1 VAVLDRA
8 WLRRTAVLVIAALAG
23 LAYGWQANRD
33 TLEIYYAAAV
43 RSMSMSWHNFIFA
56 SFDPDGTVTLDKLPG
71 AFWIQALAVRL
82 FGVHTWV
89 LIAPQAAEG
98 VLTVLVL
105 YHAVARLAGPAAGLI
120 AAAVLLVSPAT
131 VALNRGNISDSLM
144 ILLVVLAADAVSGA
158 IAAGPGQGR
167 LWRLIL
173 AGVWVGLAF
182 QAKMIEAWELLPVL
196 ALAYLIDG
204 PDPAWTGDG
213 PSVSYSDDEPG
224 PVYLPA
230 GREPIWRRARQL
242 TAGGVVAAVVS
253 LAWMTAVTL
262 VPAASR
268 PYADGS
274 HDNSVFYQVFVYNGF
289 GRFNDQTPLQ
299 LLAGQIRPGAV
310 LPVAAPGP
318 GRLLT
323 GALGHDTG
331 WLLLTALAVGLWA
344 LASRWRQPPGDPLRA
359 CLVLWGGWLLVLGV
373 TFSVASVVNPY
384 YTAALSP
391 AVAALLGVGVTMA
404 WSAERDPRDPSPPG
418 DRRAAAGR
426 RIGLAVIV
434 AATAAYAAWLIP
446 VGIGTNIPGWLVPAV
461 IVAGVAATVAALAS
475 LMIRGPARFAAALA
489 VAMVSAL
496 LTPAVASAVLIAH
509 DQGALDTPFERPATV
524 RAVDAF
530 TVTLTRVQQ
539 VTALRLID
547 LSQGAP
553 DLAATQTS
561 AVAAVFIYATG
572 REVLPIGGFDGTIP
586 EPTVRQLQADIN
598 DRKFRLVIAFSTDNP
613 RLAFISQVCTRTA
626 ADVYACTPQP
636 AGGPVSSPQ
645 GPTPAGSGP
654 AAQPGNPDE
663 PGPPSPAPA
672 THLAPSHPS

>member
-1 VAVLDRA
+1 VLERA
-8 WLRRTAVLVIAALAG
+8 WLRRSAVILVAAVAG

-56 SFDPDGTVTLDKLPG
+56 SFDPDGTITLDKLPG
-71 AFWIQALAVRL
+71 AFWIQALDVRA
-82 FGVHTWV
+82 FGVHPWV
-89 LIAPQAAEG
+89 LVAPQAAEG

-105 YHAVARLAGPAAGLI
+105 YHAVTRLAGPAAGLI
-120 AAAVLLVSPAT
+120 AATVLVVSPST

-167 LWRLIL
+167 VWRLL
-173 AGVWVGLAF
+173 VAGLWVGLAF
-182 QAKMIEAWELLPVL
+182 QAKMIEAWELLPVF

-204 PDPAWTGDG
+204 PDPAWVGDG
-213 PSVSYSDDEPG
+213 PSISDPDDEPG

-230 GREPIWRRARQL
+230 GREPVWRRARQL
-242 TAGGVVAAVVS
+242 AAGGVVAAVVS

-262 VPAASR
+262 VPATSR

-289 GRFNDQTPLQ
+289 GRFSDQTPLQ
-299 LLAGQIRPGAV
+299 LLAGQIKPGV
-310 LPVAAPGP
+310 ILPVAAPGP

-323 GALGHDTG
+323 GSLGRDTG
-331 WLLLTALAVGLWA
+331 WLLLPALAVGLWA
-344 LASRWRQPPGDPLRA
+344 LASRWRQPSGDPLRA

-404 WSAERDPRDPSPPG
+404 WSAERASG

-426 RIGLAVIV
+426 RIGLAVI
-434 AATAAYAAWLIP
+434 AAGTAAYAAWLIP
-446 VGIGTNIPGWLVPAV
+446 VGIGTNIPGWLVPTV

-475 LMIRGPARFAAALA
+475 LMIRGPAMFAAALA
-489 VAMVSAL
+489 VALVSG
-496 LTPAVASAVLIAH
+496 LTGPAVASAVLVGH

-524 RAVDAF
+524 RAVDAY

-547 LSQGAP
+547 AADGDP
-553 DLAATQTS
+553 DIAAIQTS
-561 AVAAVFIYATG
+561 AAAAVFIYATG

-586 EPTVRQLQADIN
+586 EPTVLQLQTDIN
-598 DRKFRLVIAFSTDNP
+598 DRKFRLVIAFSTGDL
-613 RLAFISQVCTRTA
+613 RLNFISHVCMQTGA
-626 ADVYACTPQP
+626 NVYACTPQP
-636 AGGPVSSPQ
+636 ASAPVSSHR
-645 GPTPAGSGP
+645 GPSPAGSGP
-654 AAQPGNPDE
+654 VAQPGSPAG
-663 PGPPSPAPA
+663 PGRPSPPPA
-672 THLAPSHPS
+672 TRPGRDHPS

>member
-1 VAVLDRA
+1 VLDRA
-8 WLRRTAVLVIAALAG
+8 WPRRTAVLVIAALAG

-43 RSMSMSWHNFIFA
+43 RSMSMSWHNFLFA
-56 SFDPDGTVTLDKLPG
+56 SFDPDGTITLDKLPG
-71 AFWIQALAVRL
+71 AFWIQALAVRV

-105 YHAVARLAGPAAGLI
+105 YHAVSRLAGPAAGLI

-131 VALNRGNISDSLM
+131 VALDRGNISDSLM

-158 IAAGPGQGR
+158 IAAGSGQGR

-182 QAKMIEAWELLPVL
+182 QAKMIEAWELLPVF

-204 PDPAWTGDG
+204 PDPAWAGDG
-213 PSVSYSDDEPG
+213 PSLGLTGDEPG

-230 GREPIWRRARQL
+230 GREPIWRRVRQL

-253 LAWMTAVTL
+253 LAWMTAVAL

-289 GRFNDQTPLQ
+289 GRFSEQTPLQ
-299 LLAGQIRPGAV
+299 LLAGQIRPGTV
-310 LPVAAPGP
+310 LPAAAPGP

-323 GALGHDTG
+323 GSLGRDTG

-344 LASRWRQPPGDPLRA
+344 LATRIRPPRGDPQRA

-373 TFSVASVVNPY
+373 TFSFATVVNSY

-391 AVAALLGVGVTMA
+391 AIAALLGVGVTMA
-404 WSAERDPRDPSPPG
+404 WSADRAPG
-418 DRRAAAGR
+418 GRRALGHRRAAVGR
-426 RIGLAVIV
+426 RFGLVVII
-434 AATAAYAAWLIP
+434 AGTTAYAAGLVP
-446 VGIGTNIPGWLVPAV
+446 ATGSHVPGWLVPAV
-461 IVAGVAATVAALAS
+461 IAAGAVAIVVVLAALV
-475 LMIRGPARFAAALA
+475 IRGPALAAVALTLALA
-489 VAMVSAL
+489 SGLVA
-496 LTPAVASAVLIAH
+496 PAVASAELAGH
-509 DQGALDTPFERPATV
+509 HQGALDTPFEPLAAARAQDDAT
-524 RAVDAF
+524 AN
-530 TVTLTRVQQ
+530 LTQIRL
-539 VTALRLID
+539 VTAVRLED
-547 LSQGAP
+547 DADGDP

-561 AVAAVFIYATG
+561 ALAAAFIYVTG
-572 REVLPIGGFDGTIP
+572 REVLPIGGFTGTIP
-586 EPTVRQLQADIN
+586 EPTAAQLLTDIR
-598 DRKFRLVIAFSTDNP
+598 DREFRLVIALSTRDP
-613 RLAFISQVCTRTA
+613 RLALIASVCTQLARSSYLC
-626 ADVYACTPQP
+626 DPP
-636 AGGPVSSPQ
+636 DAGV
-645 GPTPAGSGP
+645 AP
-654 AAQPGNPDE
+654 AATPVRS
-663 PGPPSPAPA
+663 PSPR
-672 THLAPSHPS
+672 

>member
-1 VAVLDRA
+1 MLDRA
-8 WLRRTAVLVIAALAG
+8 WPRRTAVLVIAALAG

-43 RSMSMSWHNFIFA
+43 RSMSMSWHNFLFA
-56 SFDPDGTVTLDKLPG
+56 SFDPDGTITLDKLPG
-71 AFWIQALAVRL
+71 AFWIQALAVRV
-82 FGVHTWV
+82 FGVHPWV

-105 YHAVARLAGPAAGLI
+105 YHAVSRLAGPAAGLI

-144 ILLVVLAADAVSGA
+144 IALVVLAADAVSGA
-158 IAAGPGQGR
+158 IAAGSGQGR

-182 QAKMIEAWELLPVL
+182 QAKMIEAWELLPVF

-204 PDPAWTGDG
+204 PDPAWAAGRTGPGYSEDG
-213 PSVSYSDDEPG
+213 PG

-230 GREPIWRRARQL
+230 GRAAIWRRAGQL

-289 GRFNDQTPLQ
+289 GRFSEQTPLQ
-299 LLAGQIRPGAV
+299 LLAGQIRPGTV

-323 GALGHDTG
+323 GSLGRDTG

-344 LASRWRQPPGDPLRA
+344 LITRWRQPGGDPLRA

-373 TFSVASVVNPY
+373 TFSVASVVNSY

-404 WSAERDPRDPSPPG
+404 WSAERARRHPRA
-418 DRRAAAGR
+418 RRL
-426 RIGLAVIV
+426 GLAVIV
-434 AATAAYAAWLIP
+434 AATAAYAAWLVP
-446 VGIGTNIPGWLVPAV
+446 VGTGTSIPGWLVPLLIAAGAGAV
-461 IVAGVAATVAALAS
+461 AVVLAS
-475 LMIRGPARFAAALA
+475 LVIRGPAMFAAALA
-489 VAMVSAL
+489 VALISGLAG
-496 LTPAVASAVLIAH
+496 PAVASAVLVRH
-509 DQGALDTPFERPATV
+509 DQAALDTPFERPATV
-524 RAVDAF
+524 KAVDAY
-530 TVTLTRVQQ
+530 TVSLTRVQQ
-539 VTALRLID
+539 ITALRLID
-547 LSQGAP
+547 AAAGDP
-553 DLAATQTS
+553 DLAAAQTS
-561 AVAAVFIYATG
+561 AAAAVFIYATG
-572 REVLPIGGFDGTIP
+572 REVVPIGGFDGTIP
-586 EPTVRQLQADIN
+586 EPTVSQLQADLGEH
-598 DRKFRLVIAFSTDNP
+598 RFRLVIAFSTGDP
-613 RLAFISQVCTRTA
+613 RLAFISQVCTRTGVDLFVCAGQA
-626 ADVYACTPQP
+626 AGV
-636 AGGPVSSPQ
+636 PVSSGQ
-645 GPTPAGSGP
+645 GPSPAGSGP
-654 AAQPGNPDE
+654 AAQPGNPAA
-663 PGPPSPAPA
+663 PAPPSPAPA
-672 THLAPSHPS
+672 THRAPSHPS

>member
-1 VAVLDRA
+1 VLDRA
-8 WLRRTAVLVIAALAG
+8 WPRRTAVLVIAALAG

-43 RSMSMSWHNFIFA
+43 RSMSMSWHNFLFA
-56 SFDPDGTVTLDKLPG
+56 SFDPDGTITLDKLPG
-71 AFWIQALAVRL
+71 AFWIQALAVRV

-105 YHAVARLAGPAAGLI
+105 YHAVSRLAGPAAGLI

-131 VALNRGNISDSLM
+131 VALDRGNISDSLM

-158 IAAGPGQGR
+158 IAAGSGQGR

-182 QAKMIEAWELLPVL
+182 QAKMIEAWELLPVF

-204 PDPAWTGDG
+204 PDPAWAGDG
-213 PSVSYSDDEPG
+213 PSLGLTGDEPG

-230 GREPIWRRARQL
+230 GREPIWRRVRQL

-253 LAWMTAVTL
+253 LAWMTAVAL

-289 GRFNDQTPLQ
+289 GRFSEQTPLQ
-299 LLAGQIRPGAV
+299 LLAGQIRPGTV

-323 GALGHDTG
+323 GSLGRDTG

-344 LASRWRQPPGDPLRA
+344 LITRWRQPGGDPLRA

-373 TFSVASVVNPY
+373 TFSVASVVNSY

-404 WSAERDPRDPSPPG
+404 WSAERA
-418 DRRAAAGR
+418 RRHPLAR
-426 RIGLAVIV
+426 RLGLAVIV
-434 AATAAYAAWLIP
+434 AATAAYAVWLVP
-446 VGIGTNIPGWLVPAV
+446 VGTGTDIPGWLVPLLIAAGAGAV
-461 IVAGVAATVAALAS
+461 AVVLAS
-475 LMIRGPARFAAALA
+475 LVIRGPAMFAAALA
-489 VAMVSAL
+489 VALISG
-496 LTPAVASAVLIAH
+496 LTGPAVASAVLVQH

-524 RAVDAF
+524 KAVDAY
-530 TVTLTRVQQ
+530 TVSLTRVQQ

-547 LSQGAP
+547 AAAGDP
-553 DLAATQTS
+553 DLAAAQTS
-561 AVAAVFIYATG
+561 AAAAVFIYATG

-586 EPTVRQLQADIN
+586 EPTVNQLQADLGEH
-598 DRKFRLVIAFSTDNP
+598 KFRLVIAFSTGDP

-626 ADVYACTPQP
+626 VDLFVC
-636 AGGPVSSPQ
+636 AGQAAGVPVSSGQ
-645 GPTPAGSGP
+645 GPSPAGSGP
-654 AAQPGNPDE
+654 AAQPGNPAA

-672 THLAPSHPS
+672 THRAPSHPS